1 MEEAQHLLYGGDLG
15 QRSKTYKWIERSVQ
29 LFVTVK
35 KWTALGGRNMGTI
48 APLPALSKSE
58 QRGGNGYLLATPN
71 VFSFIK
77 TVWIIIKC
85 ETPQSERVHFL

>member
-1 MEEAQHLLYGGDLG
+1 
-15 QRSKTYKWIERSVQ
+15 
-29 LFVTVK
+29 
-35 KWTALGGRNMGTI
+35 MGTI